1 MRKARGVGLGTVLVV
16 VALVVTLGFALAGA
30 SVQHLGLQTRLTNG
44 SRALDMAR
52 AAVNLG
58 LERVLTDPD
67 YGKDPTADTL
77 QEYSDGQGAV
87 GRMTFNPNQASANH
101 IPYSLN
107 NLSGTEVKAGS
118 TGQVVPLKTVHLIGV
133 GTFRNVTRQVEV
145 VLSLPPYPYAAASD
159 GPISARD
166 VIVGAAPPGS
176 LAGIPT
182 GKLKPASLLSNAE
195 GKQALVLGEGSNVSG
210 DLMARGGIKVDQ
222 GATVKG
228 LVRPNQQ
235 ERELPIWHTDDYD
248 PIVQNRPY
256 IELDESYSAGS
267 QNTLGT
273 STGSEPVKFTGT
285 ARRDG
290 NLNIEGDLD
299 IQGALVFVDGD
310 LNVNGAL
317 TGKGV
322 VVCTGN
328 LTVRDHAEVDS
339 HDKVALLTQ
348 GKMTLKGGGL
358 SSSLITG
365 ILYSEGGFE
374 ASQLTLRGVV
384 ISRQG
389 SSGDRPVTLN
399 GTRVVRD
406 PEAVTVTV
414 APTTVG
420 QTSFV
425 VDLGGLGGPGG
436 GFTPPQSPAVPPQ
449 GGPRMA
455 PSPVPLEVPTDDPG
469 RPVGQIGNTT
479 SLLATFTVHPS
490 LPENQYTVVF
500 SPIDAVPPVNGQFT
514 AADMAAQIEASTGVP
529 ASTVFALIEHSAAA
543 AVVNTPPAVAPAYTL
558 TVKEPSQLLPFYQQA
573 RIVLW
578 KER

>member
-1 MRKARGVGLGTVLVV
+1 MRRAKGVGLGTVLVV

-30 SVQHLGLQTRLTNG
+30 SVQHLGLQSRLTNG
-44 SRALDMAR
+44 ARALDMAR
-52 AAVNLG
+52 AAANLG
-58 LERVLTDPD
+58 LERVLTDAD

-77 QEYSDGQGAV
+77 QEYTDSQGAV
-87 GRMTFNPNQASANH
+87 GRLTFNPDQASAHH

-107 NLSGTEVKAGS
+107 NLSGTEIKAGS
-118 TGQVVPLKTVHLIGV
+118 TGQVVPLKTVHLVSV
-133 GTFRNVTRQVEV
+133 GTYRNVTRQVEV

-176 LAGIPT
+176 VQGIPS

-235 ERELPIWHTDDYD
+235 ERELPVWHTEDYD
-248 PIVQNRPY
+248 PITQNRPY
-256 IELDESYSAGS
+256 IALDESYSAGS
-267 QNTLGT
+267 NTIGT

-285 ARRDG
+285 VRRDG
-290 NLNIEGDLD
+290 NLSIEGDLD
-299 IQGALVFVDGD
+299 MQGALVFVDGN

-322 VVCTGN
+322 VVCTGD

-339 HDKVALLTQ
+339 HDKVALLAK

-389 SSGDRPVTLN
+389 TSGDRPVTLN
-399 GTRVVRD
+399 GARVVRD
-406 PEAVTVTV
+406 PEPVTVTV

-420 QTSFV
+420 QTTFV
-425 VDLGGLGGPGG
+425 VDLGGLAAGN
-436 GFTPPQSPAVPPQ
+436 TPPQGASPPSV
-449 GGPRMA
+449 GGGRIATPA
-455 PSPVPLEVPTDDPG
+455 LPVPLEYTDSRGPST
-469 RPVGQIGNTT
+469 N
-479 SLLATFTVHPS
+479 LLATFTVHPS
-490 LPENQYTVVF
+490 QPENLYSVSFDPV
-500 SPIDAVPPVNGQFT
+500 DAVPLIVGEYP
-514 AADMAAQIEASTGVP
+514 AAHMAALIEQNTGVP
-529 ASTVFALIEHSAAA
+529 APTVFQLIDLNA
-543 AVVNTPPAVAPAYTL
+543 AVAVVDNPPAVAPSYSL

-578 KER
+578 RER